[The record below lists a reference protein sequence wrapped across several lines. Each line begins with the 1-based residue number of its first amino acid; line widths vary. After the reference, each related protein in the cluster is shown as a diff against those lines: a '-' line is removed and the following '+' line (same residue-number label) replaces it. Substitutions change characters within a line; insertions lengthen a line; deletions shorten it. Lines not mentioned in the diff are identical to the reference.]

1 MQTLIK
7 KLEVATL
14 ILEKLDFR
22 TMNIVMTKED
32 IT

>member
-22 TMNIVMTKED
+22 TMNITTDKD